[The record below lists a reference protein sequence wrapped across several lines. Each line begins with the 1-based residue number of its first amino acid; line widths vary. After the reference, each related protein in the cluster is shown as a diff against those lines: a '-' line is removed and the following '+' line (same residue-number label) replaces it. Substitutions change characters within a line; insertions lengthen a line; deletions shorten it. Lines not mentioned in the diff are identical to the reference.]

1 MPPPKKRR
9 YLLLPPERWIAAAWL
24 RRQQVVGG
32 PKVAS
37 FQRLGP
43 AGHRLALAGLAD
55 WAFGWLTA
63 MAGLA
68 ITAESEPDG
77 ALANIGLIM
86 ILAGLPVIVVASVRF
101 IQCRAAARAFRRQS
115 VDAMIDIV

>member
-1 MPPPKKRR
+1 MPLPKKRR

-24 RRQQVVGG
+24 KRQQVVGG
-32 PKVAS
+32 PKVAR
-37 FQRLGP
+37 FERRGP
-43 AGHRLALAGLAD
+43 EGHRLALAGLAD

-63 MAGLA
+63 MAGLV
-68 ITAESEPDG
+68 ITAESESDG

-86 ILAGLPVIVVASVRF
+86 ILAGLLLIVVASVRF
-101 IQCRAAARAFRRQS
+101 IQCHRAARAFRRQS